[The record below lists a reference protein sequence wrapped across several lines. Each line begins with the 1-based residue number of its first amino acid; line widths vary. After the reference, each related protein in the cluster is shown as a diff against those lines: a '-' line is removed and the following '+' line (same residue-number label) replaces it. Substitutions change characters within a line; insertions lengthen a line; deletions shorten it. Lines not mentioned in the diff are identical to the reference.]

1 MRLSPQAGHRTDHEA
16 LARTIKPSATE
27 LKATTTGLK
36 PTTDAT
42 WFGANKPMPHT
53 TSRQEK
59 SQSFHRC
66 AVMRVS
72 DDAAWFMTPNVLN
85 HRAAKSAAF

>member
-1 MRLSPQAGHRTDHEA
+1 
-16 LARTIKPSATE
+16 
-27 LKATTTGLK
+27 
-36 PTTDAT
+36 
-42 WFGANKPMPHT
+42 MPHT

-72 DDAAWFMTPNVLN
+72 DDAAWFMTPNVEVTGGPL
-85 HRAAKSAAF
+85 AARPATEGSEVDCQVGGGR